1 MGAKTKVFVF
11 LFDVFHNSPAGL
23 GKSCKFNGMAKG
35 RNDLNVGW
43 PQVRKKWGVYLKY
56 SCFFSFS

>member
-1 MGAKTKVFVF
+1 MFVF
-11 LFDVFHNSPAGL
+11 LFDVFHNSPAEL

-43 PQVRKKWGVYLKY
+43 PQVRKKNGG
-56 SCFFSFS
+56 FT